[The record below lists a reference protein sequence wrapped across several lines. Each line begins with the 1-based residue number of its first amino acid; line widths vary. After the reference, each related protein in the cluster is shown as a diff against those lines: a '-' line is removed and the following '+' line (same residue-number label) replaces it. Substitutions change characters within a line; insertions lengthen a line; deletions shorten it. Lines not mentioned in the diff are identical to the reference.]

1 MESCRGIVAAGWR
14 VPGPGY
20 HPAMIGV
27 YREFE
32 GCMRLLG
39 HVLRRLPVLALPP
52 VAESLTRQIYFTGA
66 SATAGI
72 VLRGAFIGTF
82 IIAYVIDV
90 LDANAALAIKILV
103 WVVLREIGPL
113 IAAVLVI
120 QRSGTAVTTELALMQ
135 ISGEVASLRQM
146 RIDPRDY
153 LVVPR
158 VLGIAVSTA
167 ALTFFVQVIA
177 VGGGILLSSLSIE
190 ASLGELVSEFFILAS
205 PVDFIYAMIK
215 SFLFGA
221 AIALVCCYH
230 GLHPPGMSI
239 NAVPKAAINGV
250 TQSTLLVLLLNV
262 VFAYLVFGQVLFGL
276 VTAKL

>member
-1 MESCRGIVAAGWR
+1 
-14 VPGPGY
+14 
-20 HPAMIGV
+20 MIGV

-90 LDANAALAIKILV
+90 LDADATLAVKILL

-120 QRSGTAVTTELALMQ
+120 QRSGTAVATELALMQ
-135 ISGEVASLRQM
+135 ISGETASLRQM
-146 RIDPRDY
+146 RIDPYDY

-158 VLGIAVSTA
+158 VVGIALSTA
-167 ALTFFVQVIA
+167 ALTFYVQVIA
-177 VGGGILLSSLSIE
+177 VGGGMVLSSLVVDAPVSVL
-190 ASLGELVSEFFILAS
+190 ASEFFILTS
-205 PVDFIYAMIK
+205 P
-215 SFLFGA
+215 
-221 AIALVCCYH
+221 
-230 GLHPPGMSI
+230 
-239 NAVPKAAINGV
+239 
-250 TQSTLLVLLLNV
+250 
-262 VFAYLVFGQVLFGL
+262 
-276 VTAKL
+276 

>member
-1 MESCRGIVAAGWR
+1 
-14 VPGPGY
+14 
-20 HPAMIGV
+20 MIGV

-32 GCMRLLG
+32 GCMRLAG
-39 HVLRRLPVLALPP
+39 HVLARLTVLARPP

-66 SATAGI
+66 SATAGM

-90 LDANAALAIKILV
+90 LEANAALAVKILI
-103 WVVLREIGPL
+103 WVVLREVGPL

-120 QRSGTAVTTELALMQ
+120 QRSGVAITTELALMQ

-158 VLGIAVSTA
+158 VVGAALSTA
-167 ALTFFVQVIA
+167 ALTFYVQLIA
-177 VGGGILLSSLSIE
+177 VGGGMLLSSLTID
-190 ASLGELVSEFFILAS
+190 ASLGELASEFFALAH
-205 PVDFIYAMIK
+205 PVDFVYSIIK
-215 SFLFGA
+215 SLLFGA
-221 AIALVCCYH
+221 AIGLVCSYH
-230 GLHPPGMSI
+230 GLHPPGVSI

-250 TQSTLLVLLLNV
+250 TQATLLVLLLNV
-262 VFAYLVFGQVLFGL
+262 VFAYLVFGQAFFGL